1 MKDASVLSGR
11 GRATR
16 AALLSALE
24 SELGRVGFDGTTST
38 AVAAAAGVSTGT
50 FYGYFADK
58 HAALAALFAHRLDE
72 LVDAVDG
79 VLTADN
85 LLDLGLEATM
95 RLAVDRVVAAYRSH
109 AGALRSALAQIPADA
124 RLRAVYWERHE
135 RAVAVAVRFVE
146 RGVAAGLIRAEP
158 PARVLAQALLVLT
171 QALHHPVVTSPEDP
185 ALVEPLARE
194 VARALTALLARE
206 AR

>member
-1 MKDASVLSGR
+1 VKDSSASTARAQVTR
-11 GRATR
+11 G
-16 AALLSALE
+16 ALLASLE
-24 SELGRVGFDGTTST
+24 ARLSEVGFDGTTST

-58 HAALAALFAHRLDE
+58 HAALAALFAQRLDD
-72 LVDAVDG
+72 LVDAVEQ

-85 LLDLGLEATM
+85 LLDHGLAGTM
-95 RLAVDRVVAAYRSH
+95 RLAVDRVVGAYRSH
-109 AGALRSALAQIPADA
+109 AGALRSALGQIPADA

-135 RAVAVAVRFVE
+135 RAVQVAERFIR
-146 RGVAAGLIRAEP
+146 RGVAAGCIREEP
-158 PARVLAQALLVLT
+158 SARVLAHTLLVLT

-194 VARALTALLARE
+194 VARTLTALLARE
-206 AR
+206 G